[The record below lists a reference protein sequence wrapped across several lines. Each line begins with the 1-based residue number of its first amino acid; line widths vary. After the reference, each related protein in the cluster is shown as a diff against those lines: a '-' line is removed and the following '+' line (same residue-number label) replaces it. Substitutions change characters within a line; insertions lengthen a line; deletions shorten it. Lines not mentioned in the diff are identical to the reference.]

1 MKKIINLFSI
11 FLLIMVSFILTSCDM
26 LDGIFGENSSN
37 KNVEEYDKKLESSTG
52 KWLLQDDEDTYFTF
66 DGSKNVMKYS
76 YVEDGA
82 NKYDGIYRV
91 VSRGTGKDI
100 LTPLT
105 FIFTRNDKENEDW
118 IGCYV
123 EDFDSD
129 FTQFTI
135 MTEEEDLGM
144 IDASIHTHIYRI
156 SELPYKMGCYILEG
170 NEYKNESDD
179 YKYSSDFNIPSGTY
193 NLETGESFTFFYT
206 KPRACELFQY
216 VNGEVIVEGVIT
228 IAEDKKTIY
237 LYIENDPYNKV
248 TNTDKEHYDTTFGIY
263 YPPDFYLRGD
273 FSNSNYIVIN
283 DLYHHTESPSKI
295 EDSTWEFG
303 TYNKIVL

>member
-11 FLLIMVSFILTSCDM
+11 FLLIMVSFILTGCDM
-26 LDGIFGENSSN
+26 LDGVFGENSSN
-37 KNVEEYDKKLESSTG
+37 KNVEEYDKELESSTG

-66 DGSKNVMKYS
+66 DGSKNVMKDS
-76 YVEDGA
+76 
-82 NKYDGIYRV
+82 
-91 VSRGTGKDI
+91 
-100 LTPLT
+100 LTPIT

-170 NEYKNESDD
+170 NKYKNESDD

-206 KPRACELFQY
+206 KPGTCELFQY
-216 VNGEVIVEGVIT
+216 VNGEVMVEGVIT

-283 DLYHHTESPSKI
+283 DLYHHTERPSKV
-295 EDSTWEFG
+295 EESTWEVG
-303 TYNKIVL
+303 TYNKRVL